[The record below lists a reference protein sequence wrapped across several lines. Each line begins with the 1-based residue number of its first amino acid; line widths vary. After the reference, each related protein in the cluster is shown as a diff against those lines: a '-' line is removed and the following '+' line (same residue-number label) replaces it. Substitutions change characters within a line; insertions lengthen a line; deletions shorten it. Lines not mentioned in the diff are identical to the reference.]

1 MDTEYR
7 MWAFVAI
14 ALVAVLVFVA
24 WWFLHRRRRSDELRS
39 KFGPE
44 YDRTVR
50 HVGDVG
56 RAEATLTAR
65 AQRVERLSIH
75 PLTPQDH
82 KRFSEGWQRLQEQF
96 VDDPSSAITAA
107 DRLVG
112 EVMHARGYP
121 IGDFEQRVEDVSVDH
136 PTVVSNYRAARVI
149 AQAHERGRAGTEELR
164 QAMIHYRALFQDL
177 LETSQSAAGAA
188 AATTVRETGRG
199 RR

>member
-1 MDTEYR
+1 MDSRYM
-7 MWAFVAI
+7 MWGFATV
-14 ALVAVLVFVA
+14 ALVAVLVVVA
-24 WWFLHRRRRSDELRS
+24 WWFLRRRRRSDELRS

-65 AQRVERLSIH
+65 AQRVERLPIH
-75 PLTPQDH
+75 PLTPEDH
-82 KRFSEGWQRLQEQF
+82 KTFREGWQRLQEQF
-96 VDDPSSAITAA
+96 VDDPNSAITAA

-121 IGDFEQRVEDVSVDH
+121 VGDFEQRVEDVSVDH

-149 AQAHERGRAGTEELR
+149 AQAHERGQASTEELR

-177 LETSQSAAGAA
+177 LERSPSAAGAA
-188 AATTVRETGRG
+188 AATTVRVAGRG